1 PLTQRERKF
10 VSYRRENG
18 EVGRLTLTGRIY
30 ARAIGRSEKHSSPSP
45 SRATPAPTRRPSQA
59 TRRMLKT
66 REAADYLGIS
76 TWTLRRLMNEGEIAY
91 MKYRGGA
98 ANFDPRDLDAY
109 IERKKVG

>member
-1 PLTQRERKF
+1 MVTAAL
-10 VSYRRENG
+10 
-18 EVGRLTLTGRIY
+18 EVV
-30 ARAIGRSEKHSSPSP
+30 KHSSPSP

>member
-1 PLTQRERKF
+1 
-10 VSYRRENG
+10 
-18 EVGRLTLTGRIY
+18 
-30 ARAIGRSEKHSSPSP
+30 
-45 SRATPAPTRRPSQA
+45 
-59 TRRMLKT
+59 MLKT

-91 MKYRGGA
+91 VKYRGGA